1 MLDGES
7 DTDLA
12 AFDKH
17 KIFSQRDAF
26 LALLPRESLEDV
38 GDVPLSIM
46 DWKTRAGKRVF
57 HATFAAETQAA
68 GDTRWYGTFSESVL
82 V

>member
-7 DTDLA
+7 ETDLA

-17 KIFSQRDAF
+17 KIFSQRGAF
-26 LALLPRESLEDV
+26 IALLPKASLEDV
-38 GDVPLSIM
+38 SDVPISIM

-57 HATFAAETQAA
+57 HATFAAEAQAVQV
-68 GDTRWYGTFSESVL
+68 TLL
-82 V
+82 VWHTI